1 MKVEEVPF
9 TELLSNIVD
18 NRGRTCPTADSGLP
32 LIATNC
38 VKTDRLYP
46 AFEKVRYVSDETYRH
61 WFRGHPEPGDI
72 LFVCK
77 GSPGR
82 VAMTPDPVSFCIA
95 QDMVAVRADVAKVY
109 PRYLFAA
116 LRSSVVQAQINNMHV
131 GTLIPHFKKGD
142 FGSLRIPVVKPD
154 QQRFIGDTYFDL
166 SNKIES
172 NRRLTALIPALIATW
187 VAKALQEG
195 SESVPVA
202 GLAQFVNGGAF
213 TKGATGSGRMVLR
226 IAELNSGPGPST
238 VYNDLDVPDEKL
250 ARPGDILM
258 SWSGSLDVYR
268 WARDEAIINQHIF
281 KVIPKSLPM
290 WLVHDRL
297 TSVMPLFQAI
307 ARDKT
312 TTMGHI
318 QRGHLESTEVA
329 IPSATAIE
337 GLDTAL
343 APLWDRLLQADR
355 ETVSIVALRD
365 ELLAELL
372 SGRIRGIQAD
382 KAVEA
387 AA

>member
-1 MKVEEVPF
+1 MKVEQVPF

-46 AFEKVRYVSDETYRH
+46 AFEKVRYVSEDTYRH

-82 VAMTPDPVSFCIA
+82 VAMTPDPVSFCVA
-95 QDMVAVRADVAKVY
+95 QDMVAVRADAGRVY

-116 LRSSVVQAQINNMHV
+116 LRSSIVQAQISNMHV

-142 FGSLRIPVVKPD
+142 FSSLRIPVVAAD
-154 QQRFIGDTYFDL
+154 QQRFIGDIYFNL

-172 NRRLTALIPALIATW
+172 NRRLTVLIPWLMAACVARALLERSELVSVATL
-187 VAKALQEG
+187 AK
-195 SESVPVA
+195 
-202 GLAQFVNGGAF
+202 FVNGGAF
-213 TKGATGSGRMVLR
+213 TKGATGRGRMVLR

-238 VYNDLDVPDEKL
+238 VYNDLNVPDEKL

-281 KVIPKSLPM
+281 KVIPKSLPV

-307 ARDKT
+307 AKDKT

-329 IPSATAIE
+329 IPSADAIKD
-337 GLDTAL
+337 LNTTFT
-343 APLWDRLLQADR
+343 PLWDRLLRAER
-355 ETVSIVALRD
+355 ETVKIGALRD
-365 ELLAELL
+365 ELLPELL
-372 SGRIRGIQAD
+372 SGRIRGVPSD
-382 KAVEA
+382 EAVEA